1 MVPLCQIL
9 RACLSSNGGAC
20 FCVCGVGFQEEPATI
35 RLFRYL
41 GYEYDARCAWSALGL
56 VALSL
61 LLVAWA
67 WLRDRWLKR
76 GRVAHL
82 CPRCNYDLRGVAVA
96 SYPLRCAEC
105 GQDVAPGEL
114 LTRPRR
120 TWRLLAIASLV
131 LLSAHVTASWPEVRR
146 DGWVH
151 FVPSTVLVLQPMDVG
166 AWTEAQWRQ
175 GKNPVTSTI
184 PGKELSRRLYGRE
197 LWSWQ
202 EWILLKRVERACGAR
217 DDYGITAAQYDMAV
231 RLHTTPAKARDEQTV
246 TMRLTL
252 LSDSA
257 SVSFLVDWTSLR
269 ADEWSEDELVQPA
282 ETSATVAGAIEQLFY
297 PVSWKRGFWDI
308 TPEGVVVV
316 GRSQQA
322 STVRTRIYD
331 VSELKRTESPGS
343 CDLIDLIQG
352 IIATD
357 DWVGNRGSVNA
368 IFKVSD
374 HLVILATTRVH
385 FEIEHLLDN
394 LQDAVAAG
402 PPLIRQPV
410 LMENPRAF
418 TIRSEYATGLL
429 DYLRVARTISIES
442 LRAAGPTLD
451 DSVTEE
457 ELDACDRAAFGLL
470 DRLRRRPDG

>member
-35 RLFRYL
+35 RLLRYL

-82 CPRCNYDLRGVAVA
+82 CPRCSYDLRGVAEDA

-105 GQDVAPGEL
+105 GHDVAPGKL
-114 LTRPRR
+114 LTKPRR
-120 TWRLLAIASLV
+120 TRRLLAIALLV
-131 LLSAHVTASWPEVRR
+131 LVSAHVAASWPEVRR

-166 AWTEAQWRQ
+166 AWTEAQWDELAASA
-175 GKNPVTSTI
+175 PI
-184 PGKELSRRLYGRE
+184 PGKELTRRLNE
-197 LWSWQ
+197 AKLWSWQ

-217 DDYGITAAQYDMAV
+217 DDYGITSAQYDMAV
-231 RLHTTPAKARDEQTV
+231 RLHTTPANARDEQAV
-246 TMRLTL
+246 ALRLAL
-252 LSDSA
+252 LADSA
-257 SVSFLVDWTSLR
+257 GFPFLVDWTSLR

-282 ETSATVAGAIEQLFY
+282 ETSTTVAGAIEQLFY

-331 VSELKRTESPGS
+331 VSDLKRTESPGS
-343 CDLIDLIQG
+343 HDLIDLIQG
-352 IIATD
+352 TIAPN

-374 HLVILATTRVH
+374 HFVILATTRVH

-394 LQDAVAAG
+394 LWDAVATG
-402 PPLIRQPV
+402 LPLIRQPV
-410 LMENPRAF
+410 LAENPRAF

-451 DSVTEE
+451 DGVTEQ